1 MNDCR
6 VKHCKNEYEKSRI
19 HEEKTQELT
28 KIYKSFGKIK
38 TMDEL
43 KKKFNKFKK
52 LSLKS
57 PQIIYSKCIYKHCKK
72 RLLHAV
78 KVLIKNLASV
88 KKNLILPPYIPQV
101 IKDANLL
108 IKKKTHDDSDI
119 LLLSFYLVLS
129 VYVVSNAPRK

>member
-6 VKHCKNEYEKSRI
+6 IKHCNNEYEQTKI
-19 HEEKTQELT
+19 HELKTQELT
-28 KIYKSFGKIK
+28 EIYKSFGKIK

-43 KKKFNKFKK
+43 KILFNKFEN

-78 KVLIKNLASV
+78 NVLIKNLTLV

-108 IKKKTHDDSDI
+108 IKKTKHNDTDI